1 MTLTPRHYQL
11 EGIEYLTTPNVC
23 PNVVEHDLH
32 HTPTLCRHILSDA
45 PGAGKTPQ
53 SIWAALAI
61 LSGEPGRGK
70 SLPTPPAN
78 ASVFIFAPAHL
89 CKQWFDYLCEHWP
102 EHRTVWL
109 EGTQATR
116 QRDSLIKAKFYIM
129 STQSMRHKH
138 YVELATQVFIK
149 QLVYVCILD
158 ESHYCK
164 NPDAMSSKAIRTIT
178 RPEFCPHVICLTAT
192 PIMREAD
199 DLYMQL
205 RICDPWSFHR
215 QDIFMNTYCWFSYG
229 NWKYT
234 DVVLRKGAL
243 DKLRPWLWGRT
254 YKDIGLEL
262 PPITPTTDKER
273 VVSTELQPARRKGYD
288 DLKAYWYIQLQSDEQ
303 GLSVNSAMECMH
315 MLRHIT
321 ACDEKA
327 EPLSTYM
334 SDDPGPYLVA
344 CFYRASARNLATYLS
359 KHHPHMQVTVIDGSI
374 DADERRELALKSSRS
389 NNSVLVC
396 TIPSIK
402 EGVDLSHCNTVY
414 FYEEDYTP
422 GSMHQ
427 FLSRVQRHRNTPEG
441 GYTIDITPD
450 TDGNSLAGKLHVPT
464 NPNSHPI
471 VVRYFHANKTI
482 DQRVHAV
489 QSNRAVNAK
498 DLIKLELAL

>member
-11 EGIEYLTTPNVC
+11 YGIEWLTTPNVAA
-23 PNVVEHDLH
+23 NVVEHDLGH
-32 HTPTLCRHILSDA
+32 APTLCRHLLADA

-53 SIWAALAI
+53 SVWAALA
-61 LSGEPGRGK
+61 LLAK
-70 SLPTPPAN
+70 SPIGDKQ
-78 ASVFIFAPAHL
+78 SVFIFAPAHL
-89 CKQWFDYLCEHWP
+89 CPQWFNYMCEHWP

-109 EGTQATR
+109 EGTQAKR
-116 QRDSLIKAKFYIM
+116 AKDAANGHATFYIM

-138 YVELATQVFIK
+138 YIELATQVFIK
-149 QLVYVCILD
+149 QLVHVCIID

-164 NPDAMSSKAIRTIT
+164 NPDAVSSKAIRTIS

-205 RICDPWSFHR
+205 RICDPWTFRR
-215 QDIFMNTYCWFSYG
+215 QDIFMNKYCWFTYG
-229 NWKYT
+229 AWKYT

-243 DKLRPWLWGRT
+243 EQLRPWLWGRT

-262 PPITPTTDKER
+262 PPIIPGTDKER
-273 VVSTELQPARRKGYD
+273 INVVELEPKRKQAYN
-288 DLKAYWYIQLQSDEQ
+288 DLKNYWYIKLNEE
-303 GLSVNSAMECMH
+303 GASVNSAMEAMH

-321 ACDEKA
+321 ACDEKSS
-327 EPLSTYM
+327 PLSQFM
-334 SDDPGPYLVA
+334 ADDPGPFLVA
-344 CFYRASARNLATYLS
+344 CFYRASAKILANYIHS
-359 KHHPHMQVTVIDGSI
+359 HHPHLAITIIDGTV
-374 DADERRELALKSSRS
+374 DADERRELALKHSKSK
-389 NNSVLVC
+389 NSVLVC

-427 FLSRVQRHRNTPEG
+427 FLSRVQRHRNTPVN
-441 GYTIDITPD
+441 GYTVELEPSPD
-450 TDGNSLAGKLHVPT
+450 GGFGKLHVPT

-489 QSNRAVNAK
+489 QFSRAVNAK

>member
-1 MTLTPRHYQL
+1 MLTPRHYQL
-11 EGIEYLTTPNVC
+11 EGIEYLTTPNVHA
-23 PNVVEHDLH
+23 NVVEHDLH

-53 SIWAALAI
+53 SVWASLELLA
-61 LSGEPGRGK
+61 K
-70 SLPTPPAN
+70 PTAPAN

-109 EGTQATR
+109 EGTQAKR
-116 QRDSLIKAKFYIM
+116 AKDSLLQAKFYIM

-149 QLVYVCILD
+149 RHVHVTILD

-164 NPDAMSSKAIRTIT
+164 NPDAVSSKAIRTIT
-178 RPEFCPHVICLTAT
+178 RPEFCPHVMLLTAT

-205 RICDPWSFHR
+205 RICDPWQFHR

-229 NWKYT
+229 AWKYT

-243 DKLRPWLWGRT
+243 EALKPWLWGRT

-262 PPITPTTDKER
+262 PPIIPVTDKER
-273 VVSTELQPARRKGYD
+273 TTIVDLSKDRMQAYN
-288 DLKAYWYIQLQSDEQ
+288 DLKDYWYIKLTEEGMSA
-303 GLSVNSAMECMH
+303 NSPMECMH

-321 ACDEKA
+321 ACDDKSS
-327 EPLSTYM
+327 PLSDYM
-334 SDDPGPYLVA
+334 QDDPGPFLVA
-344 CFYRASARNLATYLS
+344 CFYRASTKVLANYIHT
-359 KHHPHMQVTVIDGSI
+359 HHPHLQVTIIDGSI
-374 DADERRELALKSSRS
+374 DADERRELALRSSKSSQ
-389 NNSVLVC
+389 SVLVC

-427 FLSRVQRHRNTPEG
+427 FLSRVQRHRNEPAQ
-441 GYTIDITPD
+441 GYTVDITPSD
-450 TDGNSLAGKLHVPT
+450 DGGFGKLHVPT

-471 VVRYFHANKTI
+471 IVRYFHAARTI